1 MNGIKRSSTALRSCA
16 QSPLSTIDSLGHC
29 AQKKGKKKK
38 LTHIP
43 HFLSATRWRGDRHLY
58 NQEGINWPRVASVA
72 NDFNNTEMEG
82 EQSYRK
88 EGVERKEERETE
100 SVPEGL
106 NGRSTRNNGLED

>member
-1 MNGIKRSSTALRSCA
+1 M
-16 QSPLSTIDSLGHC
+16 
-29 AQKKGKKKK
+29 
-38 LTHIP
+38 
-43 HFLSATRWRGDRHLY
+43 
-58 NQEGINWPRVASVA
+58 A